1 MPDITSIIITI
12 LSSSVIASIV
22 NAIAN
27 RSRAKADTTSVLVEK
42 ALQTNEEIDKRFHK
56 LYETLKKD
64 YEDKCL
70 ECDKY
75 EKKLAECQEKNSY
88 YVSLLIQHGISFRRF
103 DE

>member
-12 LSSSVIASIV
+12 LSSSVIISIV

-64 YEDKCL
+64 YEDRCL

-75 EKKLAECQEKNSY
+75 EKRLAECQEKSSY